1 MRAVSNVPRPSSTP
15 SSPASPV
22 LLPEGEEGFI
32 SALYTGAVTHQR
44 FAPRR
49 HHLRYAMF
57 QMLFDLDET
66 SSLSNHLRLF
76 SQNAFNLVSFHDRD
90 HGDGRDGPLRG
101 WVEETLDRAGAP
113 IDGGRILLLCMPRVL
128 GHVFNPLSIYFCHRR
143 DGALAAMLYE
153 VNNTFGER
161 HSYLIPVSDSAA
173 DPMDAPIRQS
183 CAKAF
188 HVSPFMDMAMTYDF
202 QITPP
207 GETLA
212 TTVHGKDAA
221 GALLLAAAF
230 TGVRQPVTDGVLAR
244 AVLTHPLLTLKVVAA
259 IHLEAAKLLL
269 KGLRLRPCPPAPSE
283 PVSVG

>member
-1 MRAVSNVPRPSSTP
+1 MTGAVRCSPPSSV
-15 SSPASPV
+15 ASRH

-66 SSLSNHLRLF
+66 PALARRLRLF
-76 SQNAFNLVSFHDRD
+76 SHNAFNLVGFHDRD
-90 HGDGRDGPLRG
+90 HGDGRRLLRA
-101 WVEETLDRAGAP
+101 WVEETLDRAGMP
-113 IDGGRILLLCMPRVL
+113 IDGGRILLLCMPRIL

-161 HSYLIPVSDSAA
+161 HSYLIPVSDPAA
-173 DPMDAPIRQS
+173 APTDAPIRQS

-207 GETLA
+207 GATIA
-212 TTVHGKDAA
+212 TTIHGKDPA
-221 GALLLAAAF
+221 GALLIAATF
-230 TGVRQPVTDGVLAR
+230 TGARRDLTDGALAGALLR
-244 AVLTHPLLTLKVVAA
+244 HPLLTLKVVVA
-259 IHLEAAKLLL
+259 IHFEALKLVL
-269 KGLRLRPCPPAPSE
+269 KGLRLRQRPPAPRQA
-283 PVSVG
+283 VSVG

>member
-1 MRAVSNVPRPSSTP
+1 VSASAVY
-15 SSPASPV
+15 
-22 LLPEGEEGFI
+22 L
-32 SALYTGAVTHQR
+32 GAVTHQR

-66 SSLSNHLRLF
+66 PALSRRLRLF
-76 SQNAFNLVSFHDRD
+76 SHDAFNLLSFHDRD
-90 HGDGRDGPLRG
+90 HGDGRRGPLRG
-101 WVEETLDRAGAP
+101 WVDETLDRAAMP
-113 IDGGRILLLCMPRVL
+113 IDGGRILLLCMPRIL

-143 DGALAAMLYE
+143 DGSLAAMLYE

-161 HSYLIPVSDSAA
+161 HSYLIAA
-173 DPMDAPIRQS
+173 NDAGGEPIRQS

-202 QITPP
+202 QITVP

-212 TTVHGKDAA
+212 TTIHGKGPS
-221 GALLLAAAF
+221 GALLIAAAF
-230 TGVRQPVTDGVLAR
+230 TGARREFTDATLAR
-244 AVLTHPLLTLKVVAA
+244 ALLTHPLLTLKVVGA

-269 KGLRLRPCPPAPSE
+269 KGLRLRPHPPAPSE
-283 PVSVG
+283 PVSVVR

>member
-1 MRAVSNVPRPSSTP
+1 M
-15 SSPASPV
+15 
-22 LLPEGEEGFI
+22 
-32 SALYTGAVTHQR
+32 SALYAGVVTHQR
-44 FAPRR
+44 FAPKR
-49 HHLRYAMF
+49 HFLRYRLF

-66 SSLSNHLRLF
+66 PSLARRLRLF
-76 SQNAFNLVSFHDRD
+76 SHDAFNLVAFHDRD
-90 HGDGRDGPLRG
+90 HGDGRAGPLRG
-101 WVEETLDRAGAP
+101 WVEDTLARAGLP
-113 IDGGRILLLCMPRVL
+113 IDGGRILLLCMPRIL

-161 HSYLIPVSDSAA
+161 HSYLIPVT
-173 DPMDAPIRQS
+173 DPTAGTIRQS

-212 TTVHGKDAA
+212 TTVHGRDPA
-221 GALLLAAAF
+221 GVLLIAAAF
-230 TGVRQPVTDGVLAR
+230 AGARREITDAILAR
-244 AVLTHPLLTLKVVAA
+244 AVIAHPFLTLKVLAA

-269 KGLRLRPCPPAPSE
+269 KGLRLHPHPHAPTE
-283 PVSVG
+283 PVSVVR

>member
-1 MRAVSNVPRPSSTP
+1 MSASAVY
-15 SSPASPV
+15 
-22 LLPEGEEGFI
+22 L
-32 SALYTGAVTHQR
+32 GAVTHQR

-57 QMLFDLDET
+57 EMLFDLDET
-66 SSLSNHLRLF
+66 PTLSRRLRLF
-76 SQNAFNLVSFHDRD
+76 SHDAFNLVSFHDRD
-90 HGDGRDGPLRG
+90 HGDGRASLRS

-113 IDGGRILLLCMPRVL
+113 IDGGRILLLCMPRIL
-128 GHVFNPLSIYFCHRR
+128 GHVFNPLSIYFCHHR

-161 HSYLIPVSDSAA
+161 HSYLIPVTNPAGQ
-173 DPMDAPIRQS
+173 PIRQS

-188 HVSPFMDMAMTYDF
+188 HVSPFLDMAMTYDF

-212 TTVHGKDAA
+212 TTVHGRDAT
-221 GALLLAAAF
+221 GALLIAATF
-230 TGVRQPVTDGVLAR
+230 TGVHSEVTDATLAH

-259 IHLEAAKLLL
+259 IHFEAAKLLL
-269 KGLRLRPCPPAPSE
+269 KGLRLHPHPPAPSE
-283 PVSVG
+283 PVSVA